1 MNDGLFLV
9 GGALALWLFAK
20 HRKSKTTDA
29 IDREWRKAIFSE
41 YHPDA
46 PAHLRAMEGGPNDR
60 KGVPVITVQQHITDK
75 NKYPYVSVSGDLE
88 LRGSAVP
95 YGTRIYFGAHPDYV
109 FRLVD
114 TGGRFRGD
122 KKKIRKPGYEPFD
135 IATEYGSKLGFSGKE
150 TVYRI
155 DRSDTF
161 SHRKKPK
168 VA

>member
-1 MNDGLFLV
+1 V
-9 GGALALWLFAK
+9 G
-20 HRKSKTTDA
+20 R
-29 IDREWRKAIFSE
+29 WRYGYYRSSAEHKQAMRLTANGEVRSLLNITRM
-41 YHPDA
+41 H
-46 PAHLRAMEGGPNDR
+46 HLICEQWKVVQTIELGN
-60 KGVPVITVQQHITDK
+60 PVITVQNHIADK
-75 NKYPYVSVSGDLE
+75 SKYPYVSVSGDLE
-88 LRGSAVP
+88 LRGFTVP
-95 YGTRIYFGAHPDYV
+95 YGTRIYFGAYPDYV

-155 DRSDTF
+155 DRSDTL

>member
-1 MNDGLFLV
+1 V
-9 GGALALWLFAK
+9 GRWRYGYYRSSAEHKQAMRLTANGEVQSLLNITRMHHLICEQWKVAQTIERGIRSLLCSNHIAD
-20 HRKSKTTDA
+20 KS
-29 IDREWRKAIFSE
+29 
-41 YHPDA
+41 
-46 PAHLRAMEGGPNDR
+46 
-60 KGVPVITVQQHITDK
+60 
-75 NKYPYVSVSGDLE
+75 KYPYVSVSGDLE
-88 LRGSAVP
+88 LRGFTVP
-95 YGTRIYFGAHPDYV
+95 YGTRIYFGAYPDYV

-155 DRSDTF
+155 DRSDTL

>member
-1 MNDGLFLV
+1 MNDGLLLV
-9 GGALALWLFAK
+9 GGALALWLL
-20 HRKSKTTDA
+20 SKQRGAQTSDA
-29 IDREWRKAIFSE
+29 IDREWRSAIFTE

-46 PAHLRAMEGGPNDR
+46 PPHLRAMEGGPNDR
-60 KGVPVITVQQHITDK
+60 MGNPVITVQQHIADK
-75 NKYPYVSVSGDLE
+75 SKYPYVSVSGDLE
-88 LRGSAVP
+88 LRGSTVP
-95 YGTRIYFGAHPDYV
+95 YGTRVYFGAYPDYV

-155 DRSDTF
+155 DRSDTL